1 MPGRPAT
8 PKRLQRE
15 RETIAAMIACYCR
28 GVHSSGEL
36 CAECRALLDY
46 ATMRLQRCPFQEAK
60 PTCAKCPIHCYQPHV
75 REQVKAVM
83 RYAGPRMFW
92 RHPILALRHFLDA
105 YRTHFKLA
113 SRPPS
118 GFNFDEQKTPHEL
131 PRL

>member
-1 MPGRPAT
+1 MRSGRPT
-8 PKRLQRE
+8 TLVSRRLQRE
-15 RETIAAMIACYCR
+15 RQTIAAMIACYCR
-28 GVHSSGEL
+28 GVHGGVEL

-46 ATMRLQRCPFQEAK
+46 ATMRLERCPFQKAK

-105 YRTHFKLA
+105 HRKA
-113 SRPPS
+113 PARPS
-118 GFNFDEQKTPHEL
+118 AAQT
-131 PRL
+131 